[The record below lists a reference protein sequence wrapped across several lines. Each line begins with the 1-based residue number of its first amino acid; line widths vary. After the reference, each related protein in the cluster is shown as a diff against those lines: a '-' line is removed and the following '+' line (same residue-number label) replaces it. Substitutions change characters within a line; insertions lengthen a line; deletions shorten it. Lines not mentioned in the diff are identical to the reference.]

1 MGKFPQLGVTSLPVF
16 VLLYLLIIRY
26 FSFLLLSPRS
36 VIKLLGEFYS
46 NKFSMIVD
54 YFSKMVKT
62 LEQLSNILPMYL
74 GEMAVFRFYCI
85 HLCVVCHAEP
95 HFIITIIIV
104 IS

>member
-1 MGKFPQLGVTSLPVF
+1 
-16 VLLYLLIIRY
+16 
-26 FSFLLLSPRS
+26 
-36 VIKLLGEFYS
+36 
-46 NKFSMIVD
+46 MIAD

-62 LEQLSNILPMYL
+62 LDQLRNILPMYL